1 VTIDDGEAVSEPLA
15 SDEANLAANYG
26 TDGMTTAVEDGT
38 TNGVPEDDLA
48 QTPDEAIR
56 KLSINYDVFGYVG
69 DIARTGYEALTEQC
83 AAISVKKPAAI
94 LILATYGGDP
104 DAGFR
109 IARCLRHH
117 YEKLTIVVPG
127 YCKSAGT
134 LICVSA
140 DELVICDKGE
150 LGPLDIQINKPD
162 EVMEF
167 SSGLDIMQSLNML
180 KDLVLQSFQDHMLD
194 IRFKNGVSTKV
205 ATEIAAKLAI
215 GVFSPIYGQID
226 PLRVGEIQRANQI
239 VWHYAKKLN
248 EYGKILV
255 DPKLSLSKLV
265 YTYPSHGFVID
276 RKEAQ
281 ASFRSVRSPSHNE
294 HLATCKVPLQ
304 GTSSRLPWV
313 KTLSEPNKGD
323 ANVRQ
328 IADDAVTA

>member
-1 VTIDDGEAVSEPLA
+1 MDDGEAAIEPLA
-15 SDEANLAANYG
+15 NDEAGGTASSEAESVAVADKGVMTELA
-26 TDGMTTAVEDGT
+26 
-38 TNGVPEDDLA
+38 PEGDLA
-48 QTPDEAIR
+48 ETPDEALQ
-56 KLSINYDVFGYVG
+56 KLGADYDVFGYVG
-69 DIARTGYEALTEQC
+69 DIARAGYDALTEQC
-83 AAISVKKPAAI
+83 AAICAKKPAAI

-134 LICVSA
+134 LICVGA
-140 DELVICDKGE
+140 DELVICDRGE

-281 ASFRSVRSPSHNE
+281 ASFRNVRQPSHDE
-294 HLATCKVPLQ
+294 HLATRKVPLQ
-304 GTSSRLPWV
+304 RTSSRLPWV
-313 KTLSEPNKGD
+313 KTLTELRKGD

-328 IADDAVTA
+328 TADDSVTA